1 MWYARNRLTEKL
13 QGGMEREKLG
23 ILTNVFYKQREDF
36 AKQQKEQEERFT
48 FPEEV
53 EEITDIVYLEDGKK
67 EHRLN
72 VYQPKERTQE
82 KLPVI
87 VNVHGGGM
95 VIGTKEFN
103 RYYCAELVKI
113 GFLVFSVEYPLIP
126 DCMIYD
132 QFESVSRA
140 MDKIQTLIETY
151 QGNAEKIYAVADSGG
166 ACLLTYAAAMQNCGA
181 LAEAA
186 GVVPTTLPVRALGL
200 ISGMF
205 YTTKLDQI
213 GLFLPRYLYGKGERR
228 KAFKRY
234 EKPDCPEIIKALP
247 PCYLATSK
255 EDMLEHY
262 TLQFAKALKDNGMRF
277 QLKDFRKDKKLT
289 HAFSVFDPYLKESR
303 ETMNQ
308 MVHFFEKA

>member
-1 MWYARNRLTEKL
+1 
-13 QGGMEREKLG
+13 MEREVLG
-23 ILTNVFYKQREDF
+23 ILTKVFYKQREDF
-36 AKQQKEQEERFT
+36 ARQQKEQEERFS

-53 EEITDIVYLEDGKK
+53 EEITDIAYIEDGKK
-67 EHRLN
+67 EHLLN
-72 VYQPKERTQE
+72 VYRPKERGQE

-103 RYYCAELVKI
+103 RYYCAELVKF
-113 GFLVFSVEYPLIP
+113 GYLVFSVEYPLIP

-132 QFESVSRA
+132 QFEAVSRA
-140 MDKIQTLIETY
+140 MDMIQTLIEPY
-151 QGNAEKIYAVADSGG
+151 HGDAEKVYAVADSGG
-166 ACLLTYAAAMQNCGA
+166 ACLLTYVTAMQRCSG
-181 LAEAA
+181 LAKAA
-186 GVVPTTLPVRALGL
+186 GVTPSDLPVKALGL

-205 YTTKLDQI
+205 YTTKFDNI

-228 KAFKRY
+228 KAFKPY
-234 EKPDCPEIIKALP
+234 INPECPEIIKALP
-247 PCYLATSK
+247 PCYLVTSK

-262 TLQFAKALKDNGMRF
+262 TLQFARALKENGMRF

-308 MVHFFEKA
+308 MVRFFEKNVIGG

>member
-1 MWYARNRLTEKL
+1 
-13 QGGMEREKLG
+13 MEREVLG
-23 ILTNVFYKQREDF
+23 ILTKIFYKQREDF
-36 AKQQKEQEERFT
+36 ARQQKEQEERFS

-53 EEITDIVYLEDGKK
+53 EEIADIAYIEDWKK

-72 VYQPKERTQE
+72 VYQPKERTQG

-113 GFLVFSVEYPLIP
+113 GYLVFSVEYPLIP

-132 QFESVSRA
+132 QFEAVSRA
-140 MDKIQTLIETY
+140 MDMIQTLIESY
-151 QGNAEKIYAVADSGG
+151 QGDAEKVYAVADSGG
-166 ACLLTYAAAMQNCGA
+166 ACLLTYVAAMQRCSG
-181 LAEAA
+181 LAKAA
-186 GVVPTTLPVRALGL
+186 GVTPSDLPVKALGL

-205 YTTKLDQI
+205 YTTKFDNV

-228 KAFKRY
+228 KAFKPY
-234 EKPDCPEIIKALP
+234 IKPDCPEIVKALP
-247 PCYLATSK
+247 PCYLVTSK

-262 TLQFAKALKDNGMRF
+262 TLQFAKALKENGLRF
-277 QLKDFRKDKKLT
+277 QLKDFRKDKKLA

-303 ETMNQ
+303 ETMLQ
-308 MVHFFEKA
+308 MICFFEKIT

>member
-1 MWYARNRLTEKL
+1 
-13 QGGMEREKLG
+13 MEREVLG
-23 ILTNVFYKQREDF
+23 ILTKVFYKQREDF
-36 AKQQKEQEERFT
+36 ARQQKEQEERFS

-53 EEITDIVYLEDGKK
+53 EEITDIAYIEDGKK
-67 EHRLN
+67 EHLLN
-72 VYQPKERTQE
+72 VYQPKERGQE

-103 RYYCAELVKI
+103 RYYCAELVKF
-113 GFLVFSVEYPLIP
+113 GYLVFSVEYPLIP

-132 QFESVSRA
+132 QFEAVSRA
-140 MDKIQTLIETY
+140 MDMIQTLIEPY
-151 QGNAEKIYAVADSGG
+151 HGDAEKVYAVADSGG
-166 ACLLTYAAAMQNCGA
+166 ACLLTYVTAMQRCSG
-181 LAEAA
+181 LAKAA
-186 GVVPTTLPVRALGL
+186 GVTPSDLPVKALGL

-205 YTTKLDQI
+205 YTTRFDNI

-228 KAFKRY
+228 KAFKPY
-234 EKPDCPEIIKALP
+234 INPECPEIIKALP
-247 PCYLATSK
+247 PCYLVTSK

-262 TLQFAKALKDNGMRF
+262 TLQFARALKENGMRF

-308 MVHFFEKA
+308 MVRFFEKNVIGG

>member
-1 MWYARNRLTEKL
+1 
-13 QGGMEREKLG
+13 MEREVLG
-23 ILTNVFYKQREDF
+23 ILTKVFYKQREDF
-36 AKQQKEQEERFT
+36 ARQQKEQEERFS

-53 EEITDIVYLEDGKK
+53 EEITDIAYIEDGKK
-67 EHRLN
+67 EHLLN
-72 VYQPKERTQE
+72 VYRPKERGQE

-103 RYYCAELVKI
+103 RYYCAELVKF
-113 GFLVFSVEYPLIP
+113 GYLVFSVEYPLIP

-132 QFESVSRA
+132 QFEAVSRA
-140 MDKIQTLIETY
+140 MDMIQTLIEPY
-151 QGNAEKIYAVADSGG
+151 HGDAEKVYAVADSGG
-166 ACLLTYAAAMQNCGA
+166 ACLLTYVTAMQRCGG
-181 LAEAA
+181 LAKAA
-186 GVVPTTLPVRALGL
+186 GVTPSDLPVKALGL

-205 YTTKLDQI
+205 YTTKFDNI

-228 KAFKRY
+228 KAFKPY
-234 EKPDCPEIIKALP
+234 INPECPEIIKALP
-247 PCYLATSK
+247 PCYLVTSK

-262 TLQFAKALKDNGMRF
+262 TLQFARALKENGMRF

-308 MVHFFEKA
+308 MVRFFEKNVIGG

>member
-1 MWYARNRLTEKL
+1 
-13 QGGMEREKLG
+13 MEREVLG
-23 ILTNVFYKQREDF
+23 ILTKVFYKQREDF
-36 AKQQKEQEERFT
+36 ARQQKEREERFS

-53 EEITDIVYLEDGKK
+53 EEITDIAYIEDGKK
-67 EHRLN
+67 EHLLN
-72 VYQPKERTQE
+72 VYRPKERGQE

-103 RYYCAELVKI
+103 RYYCAELVKF
-113 GFLVFSVEYPLIP
+113 GYLVFSVEYPLIP

-132 QFESVSRA
+132 QFEAVSRA
-140 MDKIQTLIETY
+140 MDMIQTLIEPY
-151 QGNAEKIYAVADSGG
+151 HGDAEKVYAVADSGG
-166 ACLLTYAAAMQNCGA
+166 ACLLTYVTAMQRCSG
-181 LAEAA
+181 LAKAA
-186 GVVPTTLPVRALGL
+186 GVTPSGLPVKALGL

-205 YTTKLDQI
+205 YTTKFDNI

-228 KAFKRY
+228 KAV
-234 EKPDCPEIIKALP
+234 KPYINPECPEIIKALP
-247 PCYLATSK
+247 PCYLVTSK

-262 TLQFAKALKDNGMRF
+262 TLQFAKALKENGMRF

>member
-1 MWYARNRLTEKL
+1 
-13 QGGMEREKLG
+13 MEREVLG
-23 ILTNVFYKQREDF
+23 ILTKVFYKQREDF
-36 AKQQKEQEERFT
+36 ARQQKEQEERFS

-53 EEITDIVYLEDGKK
+53 EEITDIAYIEDGKK
-67 EHRLN
+67 EHLLN
-72 VYQPKERTQE
+72 VYQPKERGQE

-103 RYYCAELVKI
+103 RYYCAELVKF
-113 GFLVFSVEYPLIP
+113 GYLVFSVEYPLIP

-132 QFESVSRA
+132 QFEAVSRA
-140 MDKIQTLIETY
+140 MDMIQTLIEPY
-151 QGNAEKIYAVADSGG
+151 HGDAEKVYAVADSGG
-166 ACLLTYAAAMQNCGA
+166 ACLLTYVTAMQRCSG
-181 LAEAA
+181 LAKAA
-186 GVVPTTLPVRALGL
+186 GVTPSDLPVKALGL

-205 YTTKLDQI
+205 YTTKFDNI

-228 KAFKRY
+228 KAFKPY
-234 EKPDCPEIIKALP
+234 INPECPEIIKALP
-247 PCYLATSK
+247 PCYLVTSK

-262 TLQFAKALKDNGMRF
+262 TLQFARALKENGMRF

-308 MVHFFEKA
+308 MVRFFEKNVIGG

>member
-1 MWYARNRLTEKL
+1 
-13 QGGMEREKLG
+13 MEREVLG
-23 ILTNVFYKQREDF
+23 ILTKVFYKQREDF
-36 AKQQKEQEERFT
+36 ARQQKEREERFS

-53 EEITDIVYLEDGKK
+53 EEITDIAYIEDGKK
-67 EHRLN
+67 EHLLN
-72 VYQPKERTQE
+72 VYQPKERGQE

-103 RYYCAELVKI
+103 RYYCAELVKF
-113 GFLVFSVEYPLIP
+113 GYLVFSVEYPLIP

-132 QFESVSRA
+132 QFEAVSRA
-140 MDKIQTLIETY
+140 MDMIQTLIEPY
-151 QGNAEKIYAVADSGG
+151 HGDAEKVYAVADSGG
-166 ACLLTYAAAMQNCGA
+166 ACLLTYVTAMQRCSG
-181 LAEAA
+181 LAKAA
-186 GVVPTTLPVRALGL
+186 GVTPSDLPVKALGL

-205 YTTKLDQI
+205 YTTKFDNI

-228 KAFKRY
+228 KAFKPY
-234 EKPDCPEIIKALP
+234 INPECPEIIKALP
-247 PCYLATSK
+247 PCYLVTSK

-262 TLQFAKALKDNGMRF
+262 TLQFARALKENGMRF

-308 MVHFFEKA
+308 MVRFFEKNVIGG

>member
-1 MWYARNRLTEKL
+1 
-13 QGGMEREKLG
+13 MEREVLG
-23 ILTNVFYKQREDF
+23 ILTKVFYKQREDF
-36 AKQQKEQEERFT
+36 ARQQKEQEERFS

-53 EEITDIVYLEDGKK
+53 EEITDIAYIEDGKK
-67 EHRLN
+67 EHLLN
-72 VYQPKERTQE
+72 VYRPKERGQE

-103 RYYCAELVKI
+103 RYYCAELVKF
-113 GFLVFSVEYPLIP
+113 GYLVFSVEYPLIP

-132 QFESVSRA
+132 QFEAVSRA
-140 MDKIQTLIETY
+140 MDMIQTLIEPY
-151 QGNAEKIYAVADSGG
+151 HGDAEKVYAVADSGG
-166 ACLLTYAAAMQNCGA
+166 ACLLMYVTAMQRCSG
-181 LAEAA
+181 LAKAA
-186 GVVPTTLPVRALGL
+186 GVTPSDLPVKALGL

-205 YTTKLDQI
+205 YTTKFDNI

-228 KAFKRY
+228 KAFKPY
-234 EKPDCPEIIKALP
+234 INPECPEIIKALP
-247 PCYLATSK
+247 PCYLVTSK

-262 TLQFAKALKDNGMRF
+262 TLQFARALKENGMRF

-289 HAFSVFDPYLKESR
+289 HAFSVFDPCLKESR

-308 MVHFFEKA
+308 MVRFFEKNVIGG

>member
-1 MWYARNRLTEKL
+1 M
-13 QGGMEREKLG
+13 G
-23 ILTNVFYKQREDF
+23 ILTKVFYKQREDF
-36 AKQQKEQEERFT
+36 ARQQKEQEERFS

-53 EEITDIVYLEDGKK
+53 EEITDIAYIEDGKK
-67 EHRLN
+67 EHLLN
-72 VYQPKERTQE
+72 VYRPKERGQE

-103 RYYCAELVKI
+103 RYYCAELVKF
-113 GFLVFSVEYPLIP
+113 GYLVFSVEYPLIP

-132 QFESVSRA
+132 QFEAVSRA
-140 MDKIQTLIETY
+140 MDMIQTLIEPY
-151 QGNAEKIYAVADSGG
+151 HGDAEKVYAVADSGG
-166 ACLLTYAAAMQNCGA
+166 ACLLTYVTAMQRCSG
-181 LAEAA
+181 LAKAA
-186 GVVPTTLPVRALGL
+186 GVTPSDLPVKALGL

-205 YTTKLDQI
+205 YTTKFDNI

-228 KAFKRY
+228 KAFKPY
-234 EKPDCPEIIKALP
+234 INPECPEIIKALP
-247 PCYLATSK
+247 PCYLVTSK

-262 TLQFAKALKDNGMRF
+262 TLQFARALKENGMRF

-308 MVHFFEKA
+308 MVRFFEKNVIGG

>member
-1 MWYARNRLTEKL
+1 
-13 QGGMEREKLG
+13 MEREVLG
-23 ILTNVFYKQREDF
+23 ILTKVFYKQREDF
-36 AKQQKEQEERFT
+36 ARQQKEQEERFS

-53 EEITDIVYLEDGKK
+53 EEITDIAYIEDGKK
-67 EHRLN
+67 EHLLN
-72 VYQPKERTQE
+72 VYRPKERGQE

-103 RYYCAELVKI
+103 RYYCAELVKF
-113 GFLVFSVEYPLIP
+113 GYLVFSVEYPLIP

-132 QFESVSRA
+132 QFEAVSRA
-140 MDKIQTLIETY
+140 MDMIQTLIEPY
-151 QGNAEKIYAVADSGG
+151 HGDAEKVYAVADSGG
-166 ACLLTYAAAMQNCGA
+166 ACLLTYVTAMQRCSG
-181 LAEAA
+181 LAKAA
-186 GVVPTTLPVRALGL
+186 GVTPSDLPVKALGL

-205 YTTKLDQI
+205 YTTKFDNI
-213 GLFLPRYLYGKGERR
+213 GLFLPQYLYGKGERR
-228 KAFKRY
+228 KAFKPY
-234 EKPDCPEIIKALP
+234 INPECPEIIKALP
-247 PCYLATSK
+247 PCYLVTSK

-262 TLQFAKALKDNGMRF
+262 TLQFARALKENGMRF

-308 MVHFFEKA
+308 MVRFFEKNVIGG

>member
-1 MWYARNRLTEKL
+1 M
-13 QGGMEREKLG
+13 G
-23 ILTNVFYKQREDF
+23 ILTKVFYKQREDF
-36 AKQQKEQEERFT
+36 ARQQKEQEERFS

-53 EEITDIVYLEDGKK
+53 EEITDIAYIEDGKK
-67 EHRLN
+67 EHLLN
-72 VYQPKERTQE
+72 VYQPKERGQE

-103 RYYCAELVKI
+103 RYYCAELVKF
-113 GFLVFSVEYPLIP
+113 GYLVFSVEYPLIP

-132 QFESVSRA
+132 QFEAVSRA
-140 MDKIQTLIETY
+140 MDMIQTLIEPY
-151 QGNAEKIYAVADSGG
+151 HGDAEKVYAVADSGG
-166 ACLLTYAAAMQNCGA
+166 ACLLTYVTAMQRCSG
-181 LAEAA
+181 LAKAA
-186 GVVPTTLPVRALGL
+186 GVTPSDLPVKALGL

-205 YTTKLDQI
+205 YTTRFDNI

-228 KAFKRY
+228 KAFKPY
-234 EKPDCPEIIKALP
+234 INPECPEIIKALP
-247 PCYLATSK
+247 PCYLVTSK

-262 TLQFAKALKDNGMRF
+262 TLQFARALKENGMRF

-308 MVHFFEKA
+308 MVRFFEKNVIGG

>member
-1 MWYARNRLTEKL
+1 
-13 QGGMEREKLG
+13 MERDKLG

-53 EEITDIVYLEDGKK
+53 EEITDIVYIEDGKK

-72 VYQPKERTQE
+72 VYRPRKRTQE

-103 RYYCAELVKI
+103 RYYCAELVKL

-140 MDKIQTLIETY
+140 MDKVQTLIETY
-151 QGNAEKIYAVADSGG
+151 QGDAEKIYAVADSGG

-213 GLFLPRYLYGKGERR
+213 GLFLPRYLYGKGER
-228 KAFKRY
+228 
-234 EKPDCPEIIKALP
+234 
-247 PCYLATSK
+247 
-255 EDMLEHY
+255 
-262 TLQFAKALKDNGMRF
+262 
-277 QLKDFRKDKKLT
+277 
-289 HAFSVFDPYLKESR
+289 
-303 ETMNQ
+303 
-308 MVHFFEKA
+308 

>member
-1 MWYARNRLTEKL
+1 M
-13 QGGMEREKLG
+13 G
-23 ILTNVFYKQREDF
+23 ILTKVFYKQREDF
-36 AKQQKEQEERFT
+36 ARQQKEQEERFS

-53 EEITDIVYLEDGKK
+53 EEITDIAYIEDGKK
-67 EHRLN
+67 EHLLN
-72 VYQPKERTQE
+72 VYQPKERGQE

-103 RYYCAELVKI
+103 RYYCAELVKF
-113 GFLVFSVEYPLIP
+113 GYLVFSVEYPLIP

-132 QFESVSRA
+132 QFEAVSRA
-140 MDKIQTLIETY
+140 MDMIQTLIEPY
-151 QGNAEKIYAVADSGG
+151 HGDAEKVYAVADSGG
-166 ACLLTYAAAMQNCGA
+166 ACLLTYVTAMQRCSG
-181 LAEAA
+181 LAKAA
-186 GVVPTTLPVRALGL
+186 GVTPSDLPVKALGL

-205 YTTKLDQI
+205 YTTKFDNI

-228 KAFKRY
+228 KAFKPY
-234 EKPDCPEIIKALP
+234 INPECPEIIKALP
-247 PCYLATSK
+247 PCYLVTSK

-262 TLQFAKALKDNGMRF
+262 TLQFARALKENGMRF

-308 MVHFFEKA
+308 MVRFFEKNVIGG

>member
-1 MWYARNRLTEKL
+1 
-13 QGGMEREKLG
+13 MEREVLG
-23 ILTNVFYKQREDF
+23 ILTKVFYKQREDF
-36 AKQQKEQEERFT
+36 ARQQKEQEERFS

-53 EEITDIVYLEDGKK
+53 EEITDIAYIEDGKK
-67 EHRLN
+67 EHLLN
-72 VYQPKERTQE
+72 VYRPKERGQE

-103 RYYCAELVKI
+103 RYYCAELVKF
-113 GFLVFSVEYPLIP
+113 GYLVFSVEYPLIP

-132 QFESVSRA
+132 QFEAVSRA
-140 MDKIQTLIETY
+140 MDMIQTLIEPY
-151 QGNAEKIYAVADSGG
+151 HGDAEKVYAVADSGG
-166 ACLLTYAAAMQNCGA
+166 ACLLTYVTAMQRCSG
-181 LAEAA
+181 LAKAA
-186 GVVPTTLPVRALGL
+186 GVTPSGLPVKALGL

-205 YTTKLDQI
+205 YTTKFDNI

-228 KAFKRY
+228 KAFKPY
-234 EKPDCPEIIKALP
+234 INPECPEIIKALP
-247 PCYLATSK
+247 PCYLVTSK

-262 TLQFAKALKDNGMRF
+262 TLQFARALKENGMRF

-308 MVHFFEKA
+308 MVRFFEKNVIGG

>member
-1 MWYARNRLTEKL
+1 
-13 QGGMEREKLG
+13 MEREVLG
-23 ILTNVFYKQREDF
+23 ILTKVFYKQREDF
-36 AKQQKEQEERFT
+36 ARQQKEREERFS

-53 EEITDIVYLEDGKK
+53 EEITDIAYIEDGKK
-67 EHRLN
+67 EHLLN
-72 VYQPKERTQE
+72 VYRPKERGQE

-103 RYYCAELVKI
+103 RYYCAELVKF
-113 GFLVFSVEYPLIP
+113 GYLVFSVEYPLIP

-132 QFESVSRA
+132 QFEAVSRA
-140 MDKIQTLIETY
+140 MDMIQTLIEPY
-151 QGNAEKIYAVADSGG
+151 HGDAEKVYAVADSGG
-166 ACLLTYAAAMQNCGA
+166 ACLLTYVTAMQRCSG
-181 LAEAA
+181 LAKAV
-186 GVVPTTLPVRALGL
+186 GVTPSDLPVKALGL

-205 YTTKLDQI
+205 YTTKFDNI

-228 KAFKRY
+228 KAFKPY
-234 EKPDCPEIIKALP
+234 INPECPEIIKALP
-247 PCYLATSK
+247 PCYLVTSK

-262 TLQFAKALKDNGMRF
+262 TLQFARVLKENGMRF

-308 MVHFFEKA
+308 MVRFFEKNVIGG

>member
-1 MWYARNRLTEKL
+1 
-13 QGGMEREKLG
+13 MEREVLG
-23 ILTNVFYKQREDF
+23 ILTKVFYRQREDF
-36 AKQQKEQEERFT
+36 ARQQKEREERFS

-53 EEITDIVYLEDGKK
+53 EEIADIAYIEDGKK
-67 EHRLN
+67 EHLLN
-72 VYQPKERTQE
+72 VYRPKERGQE

-103 RYYCAELVKI
+103 RYYCAELVKL
-113 GFLVFSVEYPLIP
+113 GYLVFSVEYPLIP

-132 QFESVSRA
+132 QFEAVSRA
-140 MDKIQTLIETY
+140 MDMIQTLIEPY
-151 QGNAEKIYAVADSGG
+151 HGDVEKVYAVADSGG
-166 ACLLTYAAAMQNCGA
+166 ACLLTYVTAMQRCSG

-186 GVVPTTLPVRALGL
+186 GVTPSDLPVKALGL

-205 YTTKLDQI
+205 YTTKFDNI
-213 GLFLPRYLYGKGERR
+213 GLFLPRYLYGKGERK
-228 KAFKRY
+228 KAFKHY
-234 EKPDCPEIIKALP
+234 INPDCPEIIKALP
-247 PCYLATSK
+247 PCYLVTSK

-262 TLQFAKALKDNGMRF
+262 TLQFARALKENGMRF

-308 MVHFFEKA
+308 MVRFFEKT

>member
-1 MWYARNRLTEKL
+1 MYRPKAR
-13 QGGMEREKLG
+13 G
-23 ILTNVFYKQREDF
+23 
-36 AKQQKEQEERFT
+36 
-48 FPEEV
+48 
-53 EEITDIVYLEDGKK
+53 
-67 EHRLN
+67 
-72 VYQPKERTQE
+72 QE

-103 RYYCAELVKI
+103 RYYCAELVKF
-113 GFLVFSVEYPLIP
+113 GYLVFSVEYPLIP

-132 QFESVSRA
+132 QFEAVSRA
-140 MDKIQTLIETY
+140 MDMIQTLIEPY
-151 QGNAEKIYAVADSGG
+151 HGDAEKVYAVADSGG
-166 ACLLTYAAAMQNCGA
+166 ACLLTYVTAMQRCSG
-181 LAEAA
+181 LAKAA
-186 GVVPTTLPVRALGL
+186 GVTPSDLPVKALGL

-205 YTTKLDQI
+205 YTTKFDNI

-228 KAFKRY
+228 KAFKPY
-234 EKPDCPEIIKALP
+234 INPEGPEIIKALP
-247 PCYLATSK
+247 PCYMVTSK

-262 TLQFAKALKDNGMRF
+262 TLQFARALKENGMRF

-308 MVHFFEKA
+308 MVRFFEKNVIGG

>member
-1 MWYARNRLTEKL
+1 M
-13 QGGMEREKLG
+13 G
-23 ILTNVFYKQREDF
+23 ILTKVFYKQREDF
-36 AKQQKEQEERFT
+36 ARQQKEQEERFS

-53 EEITDIVYLEDGKK
+53 EEITDIAYIEDGKK
-67 EHRLN
+67 EHLLN
-72 VYQPKERTQE
+72 VYRPKARGQE

-103 RYYCAELVKI
+103 RYYCAELVKF
-113 GFLVFSVEYPLIP
+113 GYLVFSVEYPLIP

-132 QFESVSRA
+132 QFEAVSRA
-140 MDKIQTLIETY
+140 MDMIQTLIEPY
-151 QGNAEKIYAVADSGG
+151 HGDAEKIYAVADSGG
-166 ACLLTYAAAMQNCGA
+166 ACLLTYVTAMQRCSG
-181 LAEAA
+181 LAKAA
-186 GVVPTTLPVRALGL
+186 GVTPSDLPVKALGL

-205 YTTKLDQI
+205 YTTKFDNI

-228 KAFKRY
+228 KAFKPY
-234 EKPDCPEIIKALP
+234 INPEGPEIIKALP
-247 PCYLATSK
+247 PCYLVTSK

-262 TLQFAKALKDNGMRF
+262 TLQFARALKENGMRF
-277 QLKDFRKDKKLT
+277 QLKDFRKDKKLI

-308 MVHFFEKA
+308 MVRFFEKNVIGG